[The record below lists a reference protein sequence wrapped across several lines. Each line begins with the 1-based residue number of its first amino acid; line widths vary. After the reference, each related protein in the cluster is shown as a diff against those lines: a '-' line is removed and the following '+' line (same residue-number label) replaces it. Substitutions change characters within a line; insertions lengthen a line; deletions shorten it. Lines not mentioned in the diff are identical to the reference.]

1 MPLNPIVDTPE
12 NTRHFQ
18 PMHAA
23 LEAPILADS
32 LRARIHSGIEQYR
45 QRHPL
50 RSKSAHRIQSIERIY
65 EICRNAQGDEQLLEA
80 LEDYFISEDF
90 YCGPW
95 DRSIL
100 EECIVAAI
108 AAGTDIEA
116 PFGFYPPNQPS
127 INRQAQETITIAY
140 ELADFVEYAIDK
152 YVQQT
157 VLEEKPYRSD
167 DITRI
172 RNILAQE
179 NTPEEKA
186 EALSNYL
193 NSPSFTRSFNSQLK
207 KYLLSA
213 LKYAAETERQV
224 AIRPWALPSVNDEN
238 PPAKILIYVHG
249 WHDSLNSAE
258 PLAKEAL
265 KHGYTVIAYDNRGHG
280 RDAERAVRGISTDKL
295 RIDFRKFLKHVHEH
309 YPEASI
315 ALAGHSMGGAILTT
329 EKAFIERQEYV
340 KSVSLIA
347 PAVMSSF
354 GRLISP
360 VKIFYRNMHAD
371 VLNAQRASDRF
382 GGSGPS
388 LFGLLRLMREAS
400 RALLALFSG
409 VSRVSWKV
417 YAGRK
422 DISVNYREFED
433 LPEAQH
439 VRFFA
444 RADHAM
450 HVGHHRG
457 SINRNILAD
466 MNAAMQPADEL
477 NARSFMAS

>member
-1 MPLNPIVDTPE
+1 MSFTPIDPYTPVL
-12 NTRHFQ
+12 
-18 PMHAA
+18 AA
-23 LEAPILADS
+23 S
-32 LRARIHSGIEQYR
+32 LRDRIHQGIEQYR
-45 QRHPL
+45 RRHPL
-50 RSKSAHRIQSIERIY
+50 RSQSAHRIQSIQHIEA
-65 EICRNAQGDEQLLEA
+65 ICACAQSDEQLLET

-90 YCGPW
+90 YCGLR
-95 DRSIL
+95 DRSVL

-108 AAGTDIEA
+108 TEGSEAVA
-116 PFGFYPPNQPS
+116 PFGFYPPNQPAV
-127 INRQAQETITIAY
+127 NPHAQEMITLAY

-157 VLEEKPYRSD
+157 ILEEKPYRHNNISHVR
-167 DITRI
+167 DILR
-172 RNILAQE
+172 QE
-179 NTPEEKA
+179 NTVSEKS
-186 EALSNYL
+186 EALRNYL
-193 NSPSFTRSFNSQLK
+193 HSPLFTRSFNSQLK

-213 LKYAAETERQV
+213 LEYAAETERQV
-224 AIRPWALPSVNDEN
+224 AIRPWSLSSVNDEST
-238 PPAKILIYVHG
+238 PAKILIYLHG

-265 KHGYTVIAYDNRGHG
+265 KHGYTVIAYDHRGHG
-280 RDAERAVRGISTDKL
+280 RDAERAARGIPTDKL
-295 RIDFRKFLKHVHEH
+295 RIDFRKFLAHVHAL
-309 YPEASI
+309 YPEARI

-347 PAVMSSF
+347 PAVMSSI

-382 GGSGPS
+382 GGNGPS
-388 LFGLLRLMREAS
+388 LPGLLRLMREAS
-400 RALLALFSG
+400 RALVALFTG
-409 VSRVSWKV
+409 ASRISWRV

-422 DISVNYREFED
+422 DISVNCSEFD
-433 LPEAQH
+433 HLQGASD

-450 HVGHHRG
+450 HVGHHQG
-457 SINRNILAD
+457 SINRKILAD
-466 MNAAMQPADEL
+466 MNAAMQPADEPDAL
-477 NARSFMAS
+477 TFKAL